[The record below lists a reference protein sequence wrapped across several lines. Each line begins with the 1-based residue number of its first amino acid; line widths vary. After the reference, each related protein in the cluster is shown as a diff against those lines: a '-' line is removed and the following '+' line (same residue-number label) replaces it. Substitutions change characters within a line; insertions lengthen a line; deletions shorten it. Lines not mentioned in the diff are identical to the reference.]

1 METTPT
7 PGLVATPEA
16 SQGQTVEV
24 RARIPA
30 TLRDQLERLA
40 DRNFR
45 SMAGEV
51 AAACSA
57 WVQLHGQNAKGLPL
71 LISAASLLAAATAPA
86 QTCGP
91 LGSPYGF
98 GGCVVPGNSS
108 TPPVRIQ
115 SDPLNPGGF
124 RATPMSP
131 APSYPTNLPPGLNRD
146 YSQPG
151 VPGLY

>member
-57 WVQLHGQNAKGLPL
+57 WVQQHSQNANAML
-71 LISAASLLAAATAPA
+71 LLTAGTALLAAAPA
-86 QTCGP
+86 
-91 LGSPYGF
+91 
-98 GGCVVPGNSS
+98 V
-108 TPPVRIQ
+108 
-115 SDPLNPGGF
+115 
-124 RATPMSP
+124 A
-131 APSYPTNLPPGLNRD
+131 
-146 YSQPG
+146 
-151 VPGLY
+151 